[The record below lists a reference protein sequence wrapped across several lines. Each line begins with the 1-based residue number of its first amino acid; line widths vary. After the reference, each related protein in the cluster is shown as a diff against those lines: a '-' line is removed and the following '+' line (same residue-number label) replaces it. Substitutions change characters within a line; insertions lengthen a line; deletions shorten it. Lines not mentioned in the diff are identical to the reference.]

1 MTSVLLV
8 VKFKIGLCCSVST
21 YCICLSRCLTK
32 TSPTGTRFRSQ
43 DDLQTFLKCVSLMA
57 VFGKV
62 SFSVRLK
69 CLSLMA
75 VFGKVSF
82 SVHLKCVSLMAVFG
96 KVSFSVHLKCVSLMA
111 VFGKVSLSVHLKQKT
126 ICLGLRHL
134 GLIFTTRCYAQQD
147 YAITR
152 CPSICLSHASILSKQ
167 SYISFHFTIRQP
179 HHSSFCIPNTVEYS
193 DG

>member
-69 CLSLMA
+69 CL
-75 VFGKVSF
+75 
-82 SVHLKCVSLMAVFG
+82 
-96 KVSFSVHLKCVSLMA
+96 SLMA

>member
-69 CLSLMA
+69 CL
-75 VFGKVSF
+75 
-82 SVHLKCVSLMAVFG
+82 SLMAVFG

>member
-43 DDLQTFLKCVSLMA
+43 DDLQTF
-57 VFGKV
+57 
-62 SFSVRLK
+62 
-69 CLSLMA
+69 
-75 VFGKVSF
+75 
-82 SVHLKCVSLMAVFG
+82 LKCVSLMAVFG